1 MRKWLL
7 LAIALPFGIPA
18 PLSAQLS
25 ASPAMVWL
33 DGAATTATITVRN
46 EDQEPRQVRVYA
58 ADFDQSAAG
67 ENEFF
72 EVGTQAGSCGA
83 RLRVTPDVAV
93 LAAGESRELRLE
105 MTDPSDPCWAVVFVQ
120 TSSAAPGG
128 ISVAQRIGVKVFA
141 GNGGP
146 ATLNAEI
153 TAVEARPARGGI
165 AVAFEFRNSSPSAVH
180 PSGSVQLRTA
190 TGESIAEVAVEP
202 FSVLPGRT
210 RRIEAFIPAAP
221 PAGRYVVV
229 PVLDFGGDYL
239 AGGQGLLRSE

>member
-1 MRKWLL
+1 
-7 LAIALPFGIPA
+7 GG
-18 PLSAQLS
+18 LSA
-25 ASPAMVWL
+25 
-33 DGAATTATITVRN
+33 
-46 EDQEPRQVRVYA
+46 
-58 ADFDQSAAG
+58 
-67 ENEFF
+67 
-72 EVGTQAGSCGA
+72 
-83 RLRVTPDVAV
+83 
-93 LAAGESRELRLE
+93 
-105 MTDPSDPCWAVVFVQ
+105 
-120 TSSAAPGG
+120 
-128 ISVAQRIGVKVFA
+128 AQRLGVTVFA
-141 GNGGP
+141 GNGRP
-146 ATLNAEI
+146 ATPNAEI

-165 AVAFEFRNSSPSAVH
+165 AVAFEFRNSAPSAVH